1 MVAGRGEIML
11 TSQPRHPPTVLRA
24 QLKIPQQLFGT
35 SIHSS
40 NKCLLSVCRTL
51 LTVSSSE
58 SESLCYWL
66 YDFGKDT

>member
-1 MVAGRGEIML
+1 MVGRGEIML
-11 TSQPRHPPTVLRA
+11 TNQPLHPPTVLRA
-24 QLKIPQQLFGT
+24 QLKIPQQLLRYFG
-35 SIHSS
+35 IHSS

-58 SESLCYWL
+58 SESLGYWL